1 MHFENSITQ
10 FLILLQSEFAYFLD
24 SCLKMLSIV
33 LLFIAQSLLD
43 AGSGDAWKTLK
54 NSDMSSD
61 MFFSLGRSRAIAG
74 SGRIAMKKM
83 RQRKQAEPT
92 VSAFEKNYETIGKP
106 ISMNFRMMY
115 AASERSFVSNVG
127 VRRSFRFSRITM
139 LGVAKR
145 IYWYRSSKL
154 SAVMPSPSCSDV
166 FMSL

>member
-1 MHFENSITQ
+1 
-10 FLILLQSEFAYFLD
+10 
-24 SCLKMLSIV
+24 MLTIV

-61 MFFSLGRSRAIAG
+61 MLFSLGRSRAIAG

-83 RQRKQAEPT
+83 RQRKQTEQT
-92 VSAFEKNYETIGKP
+92 VSAFEKNYETIEKP
-106 ISMNFRMMY
+106 ISMSFRMMY

-145 IYWYRSSKL
+145 IIGTGLRNSPQLCPRRLVAMSSCHCN
-154 SAVMPSPSCSDV
+154 SWTFYTCQRI
-166 FMSL
+166 